1 MTFHYKDS
9 FESAHRLEAYEHLIL
24 EAMLGNHSLF
34 TRSDGINRLWEVAAP
49 VLNSPP
55 PVERYAKGSWGPA
68 SASRL
73 VEPIGW
79 CLK

>member
-1 MTFHYKDS
+1 
-9 FESAHRLEAYEHLIL
+9 
-24 EAMLGNHSLF
+24 MLGNHSLF

-55 PVERYAKGSWGPA
+55 PVERYAKGSWGPE

-73 VEPIGW
+73 VEPLVGV
-79 CLK
+79 